1 MTPDTI
7 PQSVLFPDLF
17 DKPLVATFNQEHA
30 SSDGGAVLLKAAE
43 RVYGLVKA
51 FARCLADKRAPGKIR
66 HTLADL
72 IGQRVFGIACGHPDG
87 NDADHLADDPIHKLL
102 LGRDPV
108 SGAPLASQ
116 PTISRF
122 ENGARRTVLYRMGRE
137 LAACVIERHR
147 RRLQGRARRITID
160 LDPTDDLTHGAQ
172 QLTFFNG
179 HYGGWCYL
187 PLLGFLSFDREA
199 EQYLC
204 AAVLRPG
211 KAVAADGTLGLLC
224 RLLPLLRAAF
234 PRARFLVRLDGG
246 FATPEIFDFLDAEPR
261 LDYVVAMA
269 KNAVL
274 QRHAESAMQVARA
287 QSEVGGETAH
297 VYTDTRYAARTWD
310 HERRVVIKA
319 EVVRLGDREPRD
331 NPRFV
336 VTNLRQTPRFIYEK
350 VYCARG
356 DIENRIKELLD
367 GLQIDRTSCCLFSA
381 NQLRVFLT
389 AAAYVLMQELRLRAA
404 RTACA
409 RTQVTWLRDRLL
421 KLGVHV
427 VRSVRRVVLHL
438 PRSTPHLEAWRHIAL
453 ALGARRIAHL
463 SRRAHLLPGRH
474 RPLRRRG
481 CRCPTLASVIPPR
494 SAAQPRLRLQAAM
507 SETHSC
513 ADHALSVVESGPS
526 RIMQASPAP
535 APFTDRP
542 AHLGTAPRRGGT
554 GACASPAEEAPA
566 HAVRQQIDHAARHV
580 DRRHSAR
587 PGRRRGQQD
596 NDDAEVAPD
605 HPVVELVVRERPRD
619 RRREQP
625 QASAHARRRRKA
637 KSSRTTG
644 FSFIVVP
651 PTRTS
656 AAHPCD
662 DIGTT
667 GQVPRESD
675 VSPRRTTAAPPR
687 TRSLERV
694 GIESRTC
701 ESRCPRSPTPES
713 PATVASPRR
722 SELARRTRGSR
733 RGCRRR
739 SGSAPR

>member
-1 MTPDTI
+1 MNTRAAGRGTTTAGIAATTDAVTTVAAAGERGRQGTTRGVIYQPGSTLTKFGTFPENRTTSVSRSLTGSSTVPFHRGGRCFVRLPVSRSLTGSSTVPVHRKGGSRQRMSGPSTMSHPAMWTCPACGRPLTVALNPEGGEAGAHRPLEI
-7 PQSVLFPDLF
+7 SRASAAAHACAPAARFPQFH
-17 DKPLVATFNQEHA
+17 NA
-30 SSDGGAVLLKAAE
+30 SSSSITGYEPASCQPWQPPVSAGAEDDEGVISQSE
-43 RVYGLVKA
+43 Y
-51 FARCLADKRAPGKIR
+51 
-66 HTLADL
+66 TLTKPSSCPNH
-72 IGQRVFGIACGHPDG
+72 R
-87 NDADHLADDPIHKLL
+87 DHVRL
-102 LGRDPV
+102 

-147 RRLQGRARRITID
+147 RRLNGRARRITID

-187 PLLGFLSFDREA
+187 PMLGFLSFDREA

-297 VYTDTRYAARTWD
+297 VYTDTRYAAGTWD

-409 RTQVTWLRDRLL
+409 RSQVTWLRDRLL

-453 ALGARRIAHL
+453 ALGARA
-463 SRRAHLLPGRH
+463 G
-474 RPLRRRG
+474 
-481 CRCPTLASVIPPR
+481 
-494 SAAQPRLRLQAAM
+494 
-507 SETHSC
+507 
-513 ADHALSVVESGPS
+513 
-526 RIMQASPAP
+526 
-535 APFTDRP
+535 
-542 AHLGTAPRRGGT
+542 
-554 GACASPAEEAPA
+554 
-566 HAVRQQIDHAARHV
+566 
-580 DRRHSAR
+580 
-587 PGRRRGQQD
+587 
-596 NDDAEVAPD
+596 
-605 HPVVELVVRERPRD
+605 
-619 RRREQP
+619 
-625 QASAHARRRRKA
+625 
-637 KSSRTTG
+637 
-644 FSFIVVP
+644 
-651 PTRTS
+651 
-656 AAHPCD
+656 
-662 DIGTT
+662 
-667 GQVPRESD
+667 
-675 VSPRRTTAAPPR
+675 
-687 TRSLERV
+687 
-694 GIESRTC
+694 
-701 ESRCPRSPTPES
+701 
-713 PATVASPRR
+713 
-722 SELARRTRGSR
+722 
-733 RGCRRR
+733 
-739 SGSAPR
+739 

>member
-147 RRLQGRARRITID
+147 RRLHGRARRITID

-187 PLLGFLSFDREA
+187 PMLGFLSFDREA

-211 KAVAADGTLGLLC
+211 KAVAANGTLGLLC

-297 VYTDTRYAARTWD
+297 VYTDTRYAARTWG

-409 RTQVTWLRDRLL
+409 RSQVTWLRDRLL
-421 KLGVHV
+421 KLGVHDV
-427 VRSVRRVVLHL
+427 VNADVHL
-438 PRSTPHLEAWRHIAL
+438 PKRHDQV
-453 ALGARRIAHL
+453 HDQF
-463 SRRAHLLPGRH
+463 GRD
-474 RPLRRRG
+474 RDGGTKLD
-481 CRCPTLASVIPPR
+481 
-494 SAAQPRLRLQAAM
+494 LQ
-507 SETHSC
+507 
-513 ADHALSVVESGPS
+513 DP
-526 RIMQASPAP
+526 Q
-535 APFTDRP
+535 D
-542 AHLGTAPRRGGT
+542 HLGHWRGGH
-554 GACASPAEEAPA
+554 GLGRSQHPAEERLDGAPGSDNGCS
-566 HAVRQQIDHAARHV
+566 VNQPRPENPRFSGGFRRIDSFIAPDLRLEVGSNRSPSRPGTRRLPA
-580 DRRHSAR
+580 DRRRSRPGSGAPLR
-587 PGRRRGQQD
+587 GRGPGRRPSPPSTVRGVAATGSSPDQVRLERGRL
-596 NDDAEVAPD
+596 DAGD
-605 HPVVELVVRERPRD
+605 RVVGEGILTRPR
-619 RRREQP
+619 RP
-625 QASAHARRRRKA
+625 AR
-637 KSSRTTG
+637 
-644 FSFIVVP
+644 
-651 PTRTS
+651 
-656 AAHPCD
+656 
-662 DIGTT
+662 
-667 GQVPRESD
+667 
-675 VSPRRTTAAPPR
+675 
-687 TRSLERV
+687 
-694 GIESRTC
+694 IE
-701 ESRCPRSPTPES
+701 EGAE
-713 PATVASPRR
+713 
-722 SELARRTRGSR
+722 G
-733 RGCRRR
+733 
-739 SGSAPR
+739 GSAPARVLKAGGRGQCIVSPSSPSSRSASSASASTIPT

>member
-122 ENGARRTVLYRMGRE
+122 ENGARRSVLYRMGRE
-137 LAACVIERHR
+137 LAASVIERHR

-172 QLTFFNG
+172 QFTFFNG

-187 PLLGFLSFDREA
+187 PMLGFLSFDREA

-211 KAVAADGTLGLLC
+211 KAVAANGTLGLLC

-356 DIENRIKELLD
+356 DIENRMGAALLRETAFSPIH
-367 GLQIDRTSCCLFSA
+367 GLRWIASRTIMGVFAFRFVLRGDSAPDSAHPPLSGGQPGLITAPGRFGRPLRPPGHSRGVLVRCLGKGDASAMAVAATTRFSG
-381 NQLRVFLT
+381 
-389 AAAYVLMQELRLRAA
+389 RAFW
-404 RTACA
+404 
-409 RTQVTWLRDRLL
+409 V
-421 KLGVHV
+421 
-427 VRSVRRVVLHL
+427 
-438 PRSTPHLEAWRHIAL
+438 
-453 ALGARRIAHL
+453 ALGATSDRARMDRHC
-463 SRRAHLLPGRH
+463 RRAGEAPNTVR
-474 RPLRRRG
+474 
-481 CRCPTLASVIPPR
+481 
-494 SAAQPRLRLQAAM
+494 RLR
-507 SETHSC
+507 
-513 ADHALSVVESGPS
+513 ES
-526 RIMQASPAP
+526 
-535 APFTDRP
+535 
-542 AHLGTAPRRGGT
+542 
-554 GACASPAEEAPA
+554 
-566 HAVRQQIDHAARHV
+566 
-580 DRRHSAR
+580 
-587 PGRRRGQQD
+587 
-596 NDDAEVAPD
+596 
-605 HPVVELVVRERPRD
+605 
-619 RRREQP
+619 
-625 QASAHARRRRKA
+625 
-637 KSSRTTG
+637 
-644 FSFIVVP
+644 
-651 PTRTS
+651 
-656 AAHPCD
+656 
-662 DIGTT
+662 
-667 GQVPRESD
+667 
-675 VSPRRTTAAPPR
+675 
-687 TRSLERV
+687 
-694 GIESRTC
+694 
-701 ESRCPRSPTPES
+701 
-713 PATVASPRR
+713 
-722 SELARRTRGSR
+722 
-733 RGCRRR
+733 
-739 SGSAPR
+739 